1 MDRLLTGVATLAAT
15 SISGCLTPWNTRFPD
30 LVPRST
36 QYEQAQAEV
45 QDPYPDADIGPETGF
60 RPLGYTEQRSEQ
72 VIAKDR
78 AGAAFLRQQYGQP
91 GGGIAPGPNG
101 SLYPDAVPY

>member
-1 MDRLLTGVATLAAT
+1 MDRLLTGVAVAAAA
-15 SISGCLTPWNTRFPD
+15 SLSGCLTPWNTRFPD

-45 QDPYPDADIGPETGF
+45 QDPYPDTDTGPETGF
-60 RPLGYTEQRSEQ
+60 RPLGYTQQRSQQ
-72 VIAKDR
+72 VIAKER
-78 AGAAFLRQQYGQP
+78 SGAAFLRQQFGQP
-91 GGGIAPGPNG
+91 GGGAAPGPNG

>member
-1 MDRLLTGVATLAAT
+1 MDRLLIGVAALAAAP
-15 SISGCLTPWNTRFPD
+15 ICGCMTPWNTRFPD
-30 LVPRST
+30 LIPRST